1 MHGLRV
7 QVFVGGVCLA
17 LLGCAS
23 SVKIESRDA
32 GDAVVISGIAIRNQL
47 PYTVTDVMI
56 EVPETGNFAGCG
68 TILPG
73 AVCRNRF
80 QQLDY
85 RDNAVVIRW
94 REHGEAQQTDEFRIQ
109 LPEHA
114 RAGAEYLIEVIVF
127 APAQAGAR
135 LVEAEA
141 ETVRTR

>member
-1 MHGLRV
+1 M
-7 QVFVGGVCLA
+7 A
-17 LLGCAS
+17 LLGCVS
-23 SVKIESRDA
+23 TGSVEHENEME
-32 GDAVVISGIAIRNQL
+32 AVVISGIAIRNQL

-94 REHGEAQQTDEFRIQ
+94 REHGEAQQTDDFRIQ
-109 LPEHA
+109 LPEGA
-114 RAGAEYLIEVIVF
+114 RAGAAYLIEVIVF

-141 ETVRTR
+141 EAVRTR